1 MQHANAFVLRVLL
14 TGLLIGLLTGHERPV
29 QAQTPTVKQL
39 DRDAERARIEY
50 LKQLGSLAT
59 KYDEAGETERAKKVL
74 RQILDLAPDIE
85 EAQKRLDELEE
96 RVFTEQSLEID
107 VDVAKSWV
115 PTGFVVEKDKPIR
128 FEATG
133 TYKFIVNSTLGPD
146 GISTAD
152 LDHHLVPGINC
163 GALMGLVATQPKAE
177 GRDKPKPKPGTP
189 FLIGAK
195 SEKLPEAT
203 GMLYLRVNVPTGTT
217 SNGKL
222 KVKLSGHVRRVT
234 PST

>member
-1 MQHANAFVLRVLL
+1 MQALL
-14 TGLLIGLLTGHERPV
+14 TTAALCLFAVSVSQTS
-29 QAQTPTVKQL
+29 AQTPTVKQL

-50 LKQLGSLAT
+50 LKQLGNLAT

-96 RVFTEQSLEID
+96 RIFAEQSLEVE

-115 PTGFVVEKDKPIR
+115 PTGFLVEKDKPVR
-128 FEATG
+128 FETTG
-133 TYKFIVNSTLGPD
+133 TYKFIVNSTLGAD
-146 GISTAD
+146 GLSTAD

-163 GALMGLVATQPKAE
+163 GALMGLIVTQPKAD

-195 SEKLPEAT
+195 SEKRPEAT
-203 GMLYLRVNVPTGTT
+203 GMLFLRVNVPTGTT

-222 KVKLSGHVRRVT
+222 KVKMSGHVRRAT
-234 PST
+234 PSP